1 MDVDMGHFQDGGRTG
16 LHIKDLSS
24 ASLLRSAVHGTS
36 TTPGIPERRSAGY
49 GGDSLAE
56 DCGTTYTTLTP
67 LQPMCRNAFQ
77 PERLQQDL
85 PPRHHHQ
92 PSMPLGN
99 VMGSFMLLRE
109 DGGLDGGPF
118 FGPYNQPKEPVSS
131 TPLFPASV
139 GPCFTDGYVG
149 PGGCHGA
156 HGRSGGSLYGG
167 SPPSG
172 YGGCGTQLRGYN
184 NMQTD
189 SEDNNTF
196 YRSDFGGEMSPPVP
210 RPGRPGE
217 FQLSKAAVASQL
229 THPGHSS
236 MSPMAAF
243 SLPYQH
249 HPQPYLQPRPGCPP
263 ASPPGQQGGDG
274 GEEINTREV
283 AQRVMGELK
292 RYSIPQSVFAERV
305 LCRSQGTLSDLLRN
319 PKPWGKL
326 KSGRDTFKRMSQWLQ
341 EPEYQRM
348 ASLRLEACK
357 RKGHEDERLERNQ
370 GPKRT
375 RLVFTDLQ
383 RRTLLAIFR
392 ENRRPPKDLQVS
404 ISKQLCLEL
413 TTVSNFF
420 MNARRRNLDSWTDEG
435 HARPSSTGSTVSCS
449 TA

>member
-1 MDVDMGHFQDGGRTG
+1 M
-16 LHIKDLSS
+16 S
-24 ASLLRSAVHGTS
+24 
-36 TTPGIPERRSAGY
+36 
-49 GGDSLAE
+49 
-56 DCGTTYTTLTP
+56 
-67 LQPMCRNAFQ
+67 RNAFHPDRRQ
-77 PERLQQDL
+77 QQDF
-85 PPRHHHQ
+85 PAQHHHQ
-92 PSMPLGN
+92 PSLPLGN

-118 FGPYNQPKEPVSS
+118 FSSYSTKEPGSS
-131 TPLFPASV
+131 PSLFPASI
-139 GPCFTDGYVG
+139 GPCFTDGYIG
-149 PGGCHGA
+149 PGGCQSA
-156 HGRSGGSLYGG
+156 HGRSGGSLYGS

-172 YGGCGTQLRGYN
+172 HGGCSAPLGGYDS
-184 NMQTD
+184 MQTD
-189 SEDNNTF
+189 SEEGNNAL
-196 YRSDFGGEMSPPVP
+196 YRSDFSGEMSPPVP
-210 RPGRPGE
+210 RASRAGD
-217 FQLSKAAVASQL
+217 FQLAKTPALSQHPHAA
-229 THPGHSS
+229 HPSMSS
-236 MSPMAAF
+236 MPAF

-249 HPQPYLQPRPGCPP
+249 HPQPYLQSRPGCSP
-263 ASPPGQQGGDG
+263 ASPPGQQGSDG
-274 GEEINTREV
+274 GEEVNTREV

-357 RKGHEDERLERNQ
+357 RKGHEERRLERNQ

-404 ISKQLCLEL
+404 ISKQLGLEL

-420 MNARRRNLDSWTDEG
+420 MNARRRNLDRWGDES
-435 HARPSSTGSTVSCS
+435 HARPSSTGSTISCS